1 MVKNLLSYCLSCL
14 GVTLWCV
21 VGMHSSVCAFF
32 LQTPSLIDSLE
43 QTLARK
49 DINDSVRLS
58 VLVNLSYRCGTRSP
72 FRAEEYARRALALGQ
87 QLHRPQ
93 AVAHAYRHLGTSFFA
108 RSLYSQALMLYD
120 SSLQIAQRLNDTQ
133 AISAVWTNMGLVFE
147 EQGDYPQALEY
158 ALRAL
163 RLDEALGKREDIAI
177 SLLNIGTLY
186 YRQRQY
192 SEALVFYERARQ
204 MFSALRL
211 DESLAETMLGVGR
224 VYKDKKQ
231 YAEALRQF
239 EAALPLAR
247 SYNNQWLVAE
257 LDHELA
263 TVYLFQRNTKQ
274 ALPYLQ
280 EALRIRQ
287 QRQDKK
293 GIATTLSVF
302 GSFYLL
308 KQEPYRAAQY
318 YQESLRFADSLSL
331 KDLQMKASYHLSE
344 IYKEQGRY
352 KMALEYRDKGY
363 AYKDSL
369 FNADRSRETGRI
381 EMRHQLE
388 KKEAENQL
396 LVRERELQQV
406 KQSQER
412 FVLAAVSALLLCCVG
427 VMVLLW
433 RFNSR
438 QRAVNQMLQHQQ
450 NLVQEQAHEIEM
462 INTELQERNARLED
476 ANNELLLTYS
486 QIQEQAAHLQSKNS
500 MLEMLDNEKNEF
512 LGIVTHDLKSPIT
525 SIMLSAEMGMV
536 YYDKMPEKDR
546 REVLRKIHL
555 SAERMFSIVTNLLDI
570 NAIETGNLQLT
581 YTGIPLV
588 RFVRE
593 LVSEYQERALA
604 KNLLLQYE
612 VDASAAT
619 EPEPVLVS
627 DRHFVG
633 EVLDNLLSNALKY
646 SPQGKRIVVRV
657 ACREDW
663 MRCEVQDEGPGLSD
677 EDKKRLFG
685 KFARLSARPTGGEHS
700 TGLGLSIVKKL
711 VEVMHGRVWCES
723 EVGKGATFIVEFP
736 LLPQETSSQE
746 SSQESSQKLQESKV
760 PSESV

>member
-1 MVKNLLSYCLSCL
+1 MAKNWLSYCLSCL
-14 GVTLWCV
+14 GTALWCV
-21 VGMHSSVCAFF
+21 VGIHSSACAFF

-58 VLVNLSYRCGTRSP
+58 VLLNLSYRFGNRSP

-87 QLHRPQ
+87 RLQQPH

-108 RSLYSQALMLYD
+108 RSLYSQALVLYD
-120 SSLQIAQRLNDTQ
+120 SSLQMAQRLNDTQ

-163 RLDEALGKREDIAI
+163 RLDEALGKKEDIAI

-192 SEALVFYERARQ
+192 SEALVFYERAQ
-204 MFSALRL
+204 QIFSALRL

-224 VYKDKKQ
+224 VHKDKKQ

-239 EAALPLAR
+239 EAALPLAQH
-247 SYNNQWLVAE
+247 YNNQWLVAE
-257 LDHELA
+257 LNHELA
-263 TVYLFQRNTKQ
+263 TVYLFQRDTKQ
-274 ALPYLQ
+274 ALPCLQ

-287 QRQDKK
+287 QRQDRK
-293 GIATTLSVF
+293 GLAATLSVF

-308 KQEPYRAAQY
+308 KQELHRAAQY
-318 YQESLRFADSLSL
+318 YQESLRFADSLGL

-352 KMALEYRDKGY
+352 KLALEYRDKGY

-369 FNADRSRETGRI
+369 FNADRSREIGHI
-381 EMRHQLE
+381 EMGYQVE

-406 KQSQER
+406 KQSRER
-412 FVLAAVSALLLCCVG
+412 LVLSAVSGLLLCCIG
-427 VMVLLW
+427 VMALLW
-433 RFNSR
+433 RFNNR

-450 NLVQEQAHEIEM
+450 NLVQEQAHEIEL

-525 SIMLSAEMGMV
+525 SIMLSAEMGMA

-546 REVLRKIHL
+546 KEVLRKIHL
-555 SAERMFSIVTNLLDI
+555 SAGRMFSIVTNLLDI
-570 NAIETGNLQLT
+570 NAIETGNLRFAHT
-581 YTGIPLV
+581 RIPIV
-588 RFVRE
+588 RFVQE
-593 LVSEYQERALA
+593 LVSEYQERAHA

-612 VDASAAT
+612 VDALAAT
-619 EPEPVLVS
+619 EPELVLVS

-633 EVLDNLLSNALKY
+633 EILDNLLSNAVKY

-657 ACREDW
+657 ARRENCV
-663 MRCEVQDEGPGLSD
+663 RCEVRDEGPGLSD

-700 TGLGLSIVKKL
+700 TGLGLSIVKKV
-711 VEVMHGRVWCES
+711 VEAMHGRVWCES
-723 EVGKGATFIVEFP
+723 EVGKGATFIVELP

-746 SSQESSQKLQESKV
+746 SSQKLQESGATQ
-760 PSESV
+760 ESV